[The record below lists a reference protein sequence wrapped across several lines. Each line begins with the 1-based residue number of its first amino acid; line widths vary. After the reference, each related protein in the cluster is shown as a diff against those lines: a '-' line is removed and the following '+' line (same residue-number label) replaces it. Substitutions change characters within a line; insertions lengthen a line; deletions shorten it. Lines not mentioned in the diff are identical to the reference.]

1 MDWTPGSSW
10 SDLGFLAGDGGWTT
24 PAASQVRPAPPP
36 PPARFYRPRGGPAA
50 NSSWSW
56 SSRAPPLPAPGP
68 SGRGLHSLHFLWA
81 EAGDAGPAGSWH
93 SGQRAAAGGESGAGL
108 WPHCRHPEELRTWAK
123 DRMAALDL
131 RAGAVA
137 TDINAAVNPD
147 RRAASV
153 GRSPRLAALGA
164 GNLTLRTSGRAGE
177 GRTGLAG
184 EEAWLGWTQRCGGPG
199 PRGLGLETLCTQP
212 GRAGRTLPHGCHH
225 AVPPA
230 AWSTRAQGAR
240 RCAPPPTP
248 VYTTALQPEAQGGW
262 RPDTQPPSPT
272 PCRRAERWPALAGRR
287 PRPGSQHPGWR
298 QLGSPVQE
306 GREAQGRQRDAPGGQ
321 RPAASVLP
329 QASPQRTS
337 GEGYRPAA
345 AAQGQAPGRPRG
357 KA

>member
-1 MDWTPGSSW
+1 
-10 SDLGFLAGDGGWTT
+10 
-24 PAASQVRPAPPP
+24 
-36 PPARFYRPRGGPAA
+36 
-50 NSSWSW
+50 
-56 SSRAPPLPAPGP
+56 
-68 SGRGLHSLHFLWA
+68 
-81 EAGDAGPAGSWH
+81 
-93 SGQRAAAGGESGAGL
+93 
-108 WPHCRHPEELRTWAK
+108 
-123 DRMAALDL
+123 MAALDL

-164 GNLTLRTSGRAGE
+164 GNLTLRRSGRAGE

-199 PRGLGLETLCTQP
+199 PRRLGLEPLCTQP

-225 AVPPA
+225 VVPPA

-287 PRPGSQHPGWR
+287 PALAPSTLVGGSWGARCRKAVKLRVSSAMLQEARDPQPASCPRPRLRGPLGRATGRQLPLRARHLAIHVGRRDGRCGLLPGTFCRQRIRGPPSMVGSGHTAPGSRGHGRSPPAHP
-298 QLGSPVQE
+298 
-306 GREAQGRQRDAPGGQ
+306 
-321 RPAASVLP
+321 ASLVP
-329 QASPQRTS
+329 F
-337 GEGYRPAA
+337 
-345 AAQGQAPGRPRG
+345 
-357 KA
+357 